1 MSYILNALR
10 KSEQER
16 QARQAETATDR
27 ILLPRPKQSR
37 RTGLWITAIVL
48 SNVLIISG
56 FIWLNSKKTA
66 PSAPQAPITSPVEKS
81 AHTPPEKPSISKIQ
95 SSIQPSAPVTAAK
108 EPASTSLAEQA
119 AANTFRRNAL
129 QSKAGNDKKPSS
141 ARSSEPSDDAKNAF
155 INRRENAQL
164 PANQPPPEEL
174 NSAPSELNAQEPA
187 PAANHRIPF
196 LEELPYDVRQS
207 IPKMTVNVFVYSPEE
222 PTESFV
228 VINME
233 KYRAGQLTKDS
244 VELKEIRFDSLVANY
259 HDHTFRIGR
268 PGPQRVN

>member
-66 PSAPQAPITSPVEKS
+66 PSALRAPIASPVERS
-81 AHTPPEKPSISKIQ
+81 AHTPPEKPSTNK
-95 SSIQPSAPVTAAK
+95 IQPSAPVAAAK
-108 EPASTSLAEQA
+108 EPASPTLAEQA
-119 AANTFRRNAL
+119 AVNVPRKNVL
-129 QSKAGNDKKPSS
+129 QSKAGNDKKPSPV
-141 ARSSEPSDDAKNAF
+141 RSSEPSNAKNTL
-155 INRRENAQL
+155 IDRRENAQL
-164 PANQPPPEEL
+164 PAKQPPPATL
-174 NSAPSELNAQEPA
+174 NPAPSELNAQEPA
-187 PAANHRIPF
+187 PAANHQIPF
-196 LEELPYDVRQS
+196 LEELPYEVRQS

-259 HDHTFRIGR
+259 QNHMFRIGR